1 MAIILGNTS
10 WSPSEFQKDISL
22 DSGQAGNSALQR
34 VVNAENRSWLNA
46 NNYLFAF
53 PRREFFVG
61 PDYVVLNPNLTR
73 TMFRFRAHNP
83 VGLVSLRFIVRGSYA
98 GGTGA
103 TIRVREN
110 GTSIGSIALGA
121 AVTTQT
127 VNASIISLG
136 DVVLEIEIVTAVG
149 STATVREIWLGWGT
163 FT

>member
-1 MAIILGNTS
+1 MAIILGNTT
-10 WSPSEFQKDISL
+10 WSPSEFQKDIPL
-22 DSGQAGNSALQR
+22 DSGQPGNSALQR
-34 VVNAENRSWLNA
+34 VANAENRSWLDC

-73 TMFRFRAHNP
+73 TIFRFRAHNP
-83 VGLVSLRFIVRGSYA
+83 VGLISQRFIVRGSYA

-103 TIRVREN
+103 TVRLRED
-110 GTSIGSIALGA
+110 GTAIGNIALAGA
-121 AVTTQT
+121 ITTQT
-127 VNASIISLG
+127 TNAGIVSLG
-136 DVVLEIEIVTAVG
+136 DVVYEIEITTAIG

>member
-1 MAIILGNTS
+1 MAITLGNST
-10 WSPSEFQKDISL
+10 WSPDSFQKDAPL
-22 DSGQAGNSALQR
+22 DSYQPGNSALQR
-34 VVNAENRSWLNA
+34 VADAENRSWLDC

-73 TMFRFRAHNP
+73 TVFQFRAHNP
-83 VGLVSLRFIVRGSYA
+83 VGLISQRFIVRGSYA

-103 TIRVREN
+103 TVRLRED
-110 GTSIGSIALGA
+110 GAAIGNIALGA

-127 VNASIISLG
+127 VNAGIVSLG
-136 DVVLEIEIVTAVG
+136 DVVYEIEIVTAIG

>member
-1 MAIILGNTS
+1 MAITLGNST
-10 WSPSEFQKDISL
+10 WSPSEFQKDIPL
-22 DSGQAGNSALQR
+22 DSYQPGNSALQR
-34 VVNAENRSWLNA
+34 VADAENRSWLDC

-73 TMFRFRAHNP
+73 TVFRFRAHNP
-83 VGLVSLRFIVRGSYA
+83 VGLISQRFIVRGSYA

-103 TIRVREN
+103 TVRLRED
-110 GTSIGSIALGA
+110 GTSIGTITLGA

-127 VNASIISLG
+127 VNAGIVSLG
-136 DVVLEIEIVTAVG
+136 DVVYEIEIVTAIG

>member
-1 MAIILGNTS
+1 MAIILGTS
-10 WSPSEFQKDISL
+10 PWSPSEFQKDISL

-34 VVNAENRSWLNA
+34 VVNAENRSWLDA

-61 PDYVVLNPNLTR
+61 PDFVVLNPNLTR

-127 VNASIISLG
+127 VSASIISLG
-136 DVVLEIEIVTAVG
+136 DVVLEIEIVTAIG